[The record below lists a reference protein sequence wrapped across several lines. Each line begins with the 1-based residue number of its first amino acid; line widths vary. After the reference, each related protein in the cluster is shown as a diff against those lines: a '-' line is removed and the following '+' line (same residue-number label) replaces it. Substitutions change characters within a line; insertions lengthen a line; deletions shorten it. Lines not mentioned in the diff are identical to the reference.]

1 MRNFLVLVF
10 FGVALVGCAHDARLY
25 PANDLAAPGGVLTVR
40 FTSTDSGHG
49 EIEITMPD
57 QDLLKGKYSIVRGV
71 AVGFGRVYGAVYGIG
86 GSASV
91 SGSSQSH
98 DVVPAGSSGMA
109 ALFGPKGTTMEC
121 EFLRDNV
128 SGHGNGACKT
138 SKGALYRLQ
147 Y

>member
-1 MRNFLVLVF
+1 M
-10 FGVALVGCAHDARLY
+10 
-25 PANDLAAPGGVLTVR
+25 
-40 FTSTDSGHG
+40 
-49 EIEITMPD
+49 
-57 QDLLKGKYSIVRGV
+57 GKYSIGVRGV
-71 AVGFGRVYGAVYGIG
+71 AVGFGRVYGAVYGID

-98 DVVPAGSSGMA
+98 VVPAGSSGMA

-121 EFLRDNV
+121 EFLNDNG
-128 SGHGNGACKT
+128 SGHGNGACKS